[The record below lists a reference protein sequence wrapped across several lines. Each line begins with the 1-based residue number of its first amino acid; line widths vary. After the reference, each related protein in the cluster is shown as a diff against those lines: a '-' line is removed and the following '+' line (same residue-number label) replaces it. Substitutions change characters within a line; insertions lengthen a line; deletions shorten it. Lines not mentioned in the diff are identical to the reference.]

1 MDGVRTDEIFRRS
14 VENVQLDQD
23 GFHDLEP
30 IDDVRELLVD
40 NLSHH
45 IARFDDL
52 NLLDGDR
59 LLDSLR
65 AITALMNRDFRALTR
80 LNSGDKIIASGE
92 TIFTTTSSE
101 IASVPTIRNLSDSL
115 HVHGIVRLLELHS
128 IPDQQELDIIR
139 RLNITHEQ
147 LEPVDLLR
155 INPFGL
161 MLKLADARLVDASG
175 QEEDLPA
182 NANIL
187 LPLNYTTLHLK
198 RVV

>member
-1 MDGVRTDEIFRRS
+1 MDSPHTDEIFRRP

-30 IDDVRELLVD
+30 IDDIRELLVD

-59 LLDSLR
+59 LLDSLQV
-65 AITALMNRDFRALTR
+65 ITALMNRDFRALTR
-80 LNSGDKIIASGE
+80 LSPGDEIVATGE
-92 TIFTTTSSE
+92 TIFTITSSE
-101 IASVPTIRNLSDSL
+101 IASAPAIRNLSDDIL
-115 HVHGIVRLLELHS
+115 LYGTVQPLELHS

-161 MLKLADARLVDASG
+161 MLKLADARLVDVNG
-175 QEEDLPA
+175 REEEIPA
-182 NANIL
+182 DVAVL